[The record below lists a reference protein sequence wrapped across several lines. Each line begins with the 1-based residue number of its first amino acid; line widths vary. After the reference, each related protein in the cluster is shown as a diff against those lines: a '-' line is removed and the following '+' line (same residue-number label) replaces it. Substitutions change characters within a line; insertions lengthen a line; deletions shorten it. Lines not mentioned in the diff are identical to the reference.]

1 MRVMVWG
8 GSGLVGS
15 ACLRYL
21 LKDDRVTE
29 VIAPTRRPLA
39 LSHGKLSNPQVDFA
53 RIATLGSLF
62 EGVDC
67 VVSALGTTLR
77 QAGSRENFRRIDH
90 DYNLAIAQA
99 ARAGGVGRYCLVS
112 AVGADEQ
119 SLIFYSRIKGE
130 LERRVIG
137 LGFPSL
143 FLYRP
148 GLLVGEREHFR
159 LGESLAIKTSGLM
172 NLLMQGPLKPFRAIR
187 GEVVGRAL
195 ANHAAASDASEGT
208 HFLYYPEIV
217 SMSGQSA

>member
-21 LKDDRVTE
+21 LKDDRVTA
-29 VIAPTRRPLA
+29 VVAPTRRPLGI
-39 LSHGKLSNPQVDFA
+39 SHAKLANPQVDFGQ
-53 RIATLGSLF
+53 IATQGALF
-62 EGVDC
+62 EGIDC
-67 VVSALGTTLR
+67 VVSALGTTIR
-77 QAGSRENFRRIDH
+77 QAGTREQFRLIDH
-90 DYNLAIAQA
+90 DYNLSIAKT
-99 ARAGGVGRYCLVS
+99 ARQRGVNRFCLVS

-119 SLIFYSRIKGE
+119 SLVFYSRIKGE
-130 LERRVIG
+130 LERGVTA

-195 ANHAAASDASEGT
+195 ANNAAMTASTEGV
-208 HFLYYPEIV
+208 HFFYYPEIV
-217 SMSGQSA
+217 AMSGEST